1 MNTNKNFFDELD
13 RDWEKVLADTY
24 ESNAEKILLKTKDIQ
39 ITPDFSTKEVGKT
52 FNNTLYKVM
61 YTDLINPNYKI
72 DISVSV
78 SKYTQP
84 HILTLEIS
92 VLNMSINKYALILE
106 IMGGN
111 IYRQHFKLAK
121 EDPNKP
127 LSELKI
133 EEKPFLNWDMTFNMI
148 EEGIEVING
157 FDNNNITQKS
167 IDTLKEFIKS
177 KTLNIK

>member
-1 MNTNKNFFDELD
+1 MRQKFFSDMDTGWDDLISDVYNKNI
-13 RDWEKVLADTY
+13 V
-24 ESNAEKILLKTKDIQ
+24 
-39 ITPDFSTKEVGKT
+39 
-52 FNNTLYKVM
+52 
-61 YTDLINPNYKI
+61 
-72 DISVSV
+72 
-78 SKYTQP
+78 
-84 HILTLEIS
+84 TLEPE
-92 VLNMSINKYALILE
+92 L
-106 IMGGN
+106 MGGN

-157 FDNNNITQKS
+157 FDNNNITQNS

>member
-1 MNTNKNFFDELD
+1 MRQNFFDELD

-24 ESNAEKILLKTKDIQ
+24 ESNAAKILLKTKDIQ
-39 ITPDFSTKEVGKT
+39 ISPDFSTKEVGKT
-52 FNNTLYKVM
+52 FNNTLYKVR
-61 YTDLINPNYKI
+61 YLDLINPNYKI
-72 DISVSV
+72 DISMSI
-78 SKYTQP
+78 SKYTKP
-84 HILTLEIS
+84 HGLAFDMS
-92 VLNMSINKYALILE
+92 VLDMSNNRFALVLE

-121 EDPNKP
+121 ENPNDAF
-127 LSELKI
+127 LEVLI
-133 EEKPFLNWDMTFNMI
+133 TEKPFLNWDMTFNMI